1 MIAFEF
7 KTVFN
12 EGGEARV
19 TSNWKTQDKWQDE
32 KEIDE
37 TDWLDE
43 QTGRESLSKYF
54 SHCRFSLACISN
66 FESVRYLHMAHSH
79 KNLNFEISL

>member
-12 EGGEARV
+12 EKGEPRV
-19 TSNWKTQDKWQDE
+19 TTNWKTLEKWQVE
-32 KEIDE
+32 QEVDE

-43 QTGRESLSKYF
+43 QSGREFLSK
-54 SHCRFSLACISN
+54 
-66 FESVRYLHMAHSH
+66 
-79 KNLNFEISL
+79 

>member
-12 EGGEARV
+12 EKGETRV
-19 TSNWKTQDKWQDE
+19 TTNWKTQEKWNTE

-37 TDWLDE
+37 TDWLDQQSGSE
-43 QTGRESLSKYF
+43 FLSK
-54 SHCRFSLACISN
+54 
-66 FESVRYLHMAHSH
+66 
-79 KNLNFEISL
+79 